1 MSDPNQRLTA
11 WKIKTDT
18 GKVKEILD
26 TIRPDM
32 LKHYEAAVASLCE
45 METKARQT
53 LNAAGVHT
61 IMYVPYLSYARQLY
75 KLSRQ
80 QGISGESFA
89 LGAEVLVPEMGRP
102 RPGFCCTGPNPYR
115 SLRRRRSRAIGPEP
129 CSAHPCRDCCTLIA
143 VAAAARHLAHEQDCV
158 RPRDSDR
165 KRIRTRYAVRLTCAC
180 RRIPCARYGRAQEG
194 RSARASKG

>member
-1 MSDPNQRLTA
+1 MSDANQRLTV

-18 GKVKEILD
+18 GKVKGILD
-26 TIRPDM
+26 DLRPDM

-80 QGISGESFA
+80 QSISGENSA
-89 LGAEVLVPEMGRP
+89 MSAKVL
-102 RPGFCCTGPNPYR
+102 
-115 SLRRRRSRAIGPEP
+115 L
-129 CSAHPCRDCCTLIA
+129 DKW
-143 VAAAARHLAHEQDCV
+143 AARGLDAAVLA
-158 RPRDSDR
+158 
-165 KRIRTRYAVRLTCAC
+165 RIRTEVFDT
-180 RRIPCARYGRAQEG
+180 PVPTP
-194 RSARASKG
+194 

>member
-1 MSDPNQRLTA
+1 MSDASQRLTV

-26 TIRPDM
+26 DLRPDM

-45 METKARQT
+45 TETKARQT

-89 LGAEVLVPEMGRP
+89 LVAKVL
-102 RPGFCCTGPNPYR
+102 
-115 SLRRRRSRAIGPEP
+115 L
-129 CSAHPCRDCCTLIA
+129 DKW
-143 VAAAARHLAHEQDCV
+143 AARGLNPDMLA
-158 RPRDSDR
+158 
-165 KRIRTRYAVRLTCAC
+165 RIRTEVFDAVAPT
-180 RRIPCARYGRAQEG
+180 P
-194 RSARASKG
+194 

>member
-1 MSDPNQRLTA
+1 MSDPNQRLMS
-11 WKIKTDT
+11 WRIKTDT
-18 GKVKEILD
+18 AKVKEILD
-26 TIRPDM
+26 DLRPNM

-89 LGAEVLVPEMGRP
+89 LGAQVL
-102 RPGFCCTGPNPYR
+102 
-115 SLRRRRSRAIGPEP
+115 L
-129 CSAHPCRDCCTLIA
+129 DKW
-143 VAAAARHLAHEQDCV
+143 AARGLNPVVLAA
-158 RPRDSDR
+158 
-165 KRIRTRYAVRLTCAC
+165 IRTQVFDV
-180 RRIPCARYGRAQEG
+180 
-194 RSARASKG
+194 SAPTP

>member
-11 WKIKTDT
+11 WKMKTDT

-26 TIRPDM
+26 TMRPDM
-32 LKHYEAAVASLCE
+32 LKHYEAAVAGICE

-61 IMYVPYLSYARQLY
+61 IMCVPYLSYARQLY

-89 LGAEVLVPEMGRP
+89 LGAQVLLDKWANRGL
-102 RPGFCCTGPNPYR
+102 NP
-115 SLRRRRSRAIGPEP
+115 
-129 CSAHPCRDCCTLIA
+129 A
-143 VAAAARHLAHEQDCV
+143 VL
-158 RPRDSDR
+158 S
-165 KRIRTRYAVRLTCAC
+165 RIRTDVFDVVAPAPWGAGRLPA
-180 RRIPCARYGRAQEG
+180 AH
-194 RSARASKG
+194 S